1 MIITKKVLPRRAI
14 LRGIG
19 ASVALPLLDAMVP
32 ALGQSSKLTEP
43 VGPVWGLCVF
53 TDGNGSNP
61 FGVFLKK
68 KAGLKV
74 FHPLWNH

>member
-43 VGPVWGLCVF
+43 VSRLGL
-53 TDGNGSNP
+53 S
-61 FGVFLKK
+61 LI
-68 KAGLKV
+68 
-74 FHPLWNH
+74 HI